1 MTASIDPADVRN
13 HLGLEPHATCGFVKL
28 TYVSEHAIAPG
39 GLSAPFDAGRPA
51 GSALYFQVTEQA
63 PVHLHCIR
71 NDQLYHRYL
80 GAPLEVLLL
89 LPDGTHR
96 VETMGDD
103 LAAGQ
108 HLQLFLPGGTFHTAR
123 VAPGTWFLGASTE
136 WPGVDPSDVIIG
148 DAPDLALRFPA
159 AASLIEAFA
168 TGGAV

>member
-1 MTASIDPADVRN
+1 MTDALDADAVRN
-13 HLGLEPHATCGFVKL
+13 HLGLEPHPTCGFVKL
-28 TYVSEHAIAPG
+28 TYVSELGIAPH
-39 GLSAPFDAGRPA
+39 GLEAPFEAGRPA

-136 WPGVDPSDVIIG
+136 WPGVDPTDVIIG
-148 DAPDLALRFPA
+148 DPRDLATRFPA
-159 AASLIEAFA
+159 AASLIEDFA
-168 TGGAV
+168 GGAF